1 MIANILGIRLPP
13 IGGLTC
19 WLFRIFWGVVISQHM
34 GYSEVGKYIILNIRC
49 QNVQFYTLSR
59 YRFFKNKSS
68 NH

>member
-1 MIANILGIRLPP
+1 MAKQAAKKINKLS
-13 IGGLTC
+13 
-19 WLFRIFWGVVISQHM
+19 LFRISWGVVISQHM
-34 GYSEVGKYIILNIRC
+34 GYSEVSEYIILNIRC